1 MRTSLSLPLLAAL
14 SILLTACASKTIP
27 PEDYSG
33 FLSDY
38 SQLTQKQ
45 LPSGQAVLSWV
56 NPFSPLAAPVQQ
68 LTRPLLDPLRRVIP
82 VISGVDLSL
91 LVAILL
97 LQMLLIYV

>member
-1 MRTSLSLPLLAAL
+1 MRTSRSLPLLAAL

-27 PEDYSG
+27 PEEYSG

-56 NPFSPLAAPVQQ
+56 SPD
-68 LTRPLLDPLRRVIP
+68 LD
-82 VISGVDLSL
+82 ISHYTGVYIEPS
-91 LVAILL
+91 
-97 LQMLLIYV
+97 